1 LLERAHWGFYRTR
14 KIEQSRYTNR
24 AHSAERA
31 APKEA
36 FMKYFAAVLFLST
49 AVTAGCGSDA
59 AAPPKTPTGGNVV
72 TTSTPTP
79 PPVPPEKAGDVPTQ
93 SNINISD
100 EIRKACGIT
109 DAEAFFSYDSANV
122 RPQDKAVLKKLADC
136 FMTGPLKGRELRL
149 VGHADPRGEEEYNMV
164 LGGRRADNVKSAIAN
179 EGMTAEKIA
188 TTSRGK
194 LDATGTDEASWA
206 KDRRVDVVL
215 GR

>member
-1 LLERAHWGFYRTR
+1 MNYV
-14 KIEQSRYTNR
+14 
-24 AHSAERA
+24 A
-31 APKEA
+31 AI
-36 FMKYFAAVLFLST
+36 LFLST
-49 AVTAGCGSDA
+49 AVTVGCGGS
-59 AAPPKTPTGGNVV
+59 PPPTPTAPTGGAVV
-72 TTSTPTP
+72 TTTNP
-79 PPVPPEKAGDVPTQ
+79 PPPAPPPEKVGDVPTQ

-122 RPQDKAVLKKLADC
+122 RRQDKAVLKKLADC

-164 LGGRRADNVKSAIAN
+164 LGGRRADNVKAAIADQ
-179 EGMTAEKIA
+179 GMTADKIA

-194 LDATGTDEASWA
+194 LDANGTDEASWA

-215 GR
+215 GH

>member
-1 LLERAHWGFYRTR
+1 
-14 KIEQSRYTNR
+14 
-24 AHSAERA
+24 
-31 APKEA
+31 
-36 FMKYFAAVLFLST
+36 MKYVAAILFLSVAAT
-49 AVTAGCGSDA
+49 VGCGSDP
-59 AAPPKTPTGGNVV
+59 APPPKAPTGGAVV
-72 TTSTPTP
+72 TTANP
-79 PPVPPEKAGDVPTQ
+79 PPPAPPPEKVGDVPTQ

-109 DAEAFFSYDSANV
+109 DTEAFFSYDSANV

-164 LGGRRADNVKSAIAN
+164 LGGRRADNVKSAIADQ
-179 EGMTAEKIA
+179 GMTAGKIA

-194 LDATGTDEASWA
+194 LDANGTDEASWA

-215 GR
+215 GH

>member
-1 LLERAHWGFYRTR
+1 
-14 KIEQSRYTNR
+14 
-24 AHSAERA
+24 
-31 APKEA
+31 
-36 FMKYFAAVLFLST
+36 MKYLAPVLFLST
-49 AVTAGCGSDA
+49 VVTLGCGSDP
-59 AAPPKTPTGGNVV
+59 APPPKAPTGGTVV
-72 TTSTPTP
+72 TTATPTP
-79 PPVPPEKAGDVPTQ
+79 PPPPAKVGDIPTQ
-93 SNINISD
+93 SSINISD

-164 LGGRRADNVKSAIAN
+164 LGGRRADNVKSAIAG
-179 EGMTAEKIA
+179 EGMSADKIA

-194 LDATGTDEASWA
+194 LDATGTDEGSWA